1 MVVVSMATGNAQ
13 SKNEL
18 VRRKEDALREIKL
31 TNELLEKTERD
42 RKTSLNALILLNRKL
57 SLRNNVIESINL
69 EIKFVDEQIE
79 ENKELIGLLEEDLE
93 KLKREYA
100 AMICSAYKKREDYN
114 KLIFVF
120 AAKDIN
126 QAYKRMKY
134 LQQYTEYR
142 REQAIVIERMS
153 DLIANKIYNL
163 EDYREEKM
171 NLLDQNE
178 GEKKYLAVE
187 QQEKNRAVVNLQK
200 EEKKLRRQLREKE
213 RIANELEKEIQAII
227 AEEARKVRNFE
238 RLTPEAKLLADNFLS
253 NKGKLPWPTERG
265 VITDNF
271 GIHDHP
277 VLKGVKI
284 ENFGIDISAPENA
297 MARAIFEGEVKKI
310 IGIQGANQ
318 AVIIQHGNYFTVYQN
333 LVEVRVKMGDMV
345 KTKQTIGRI
354 FTDHNDKNKTVLN
367 FMIWEEKK
375 KMDPVPWLSGN

>member
-1 MVVVSMATGNAQ
+1 MNKPRWEVTLVCMVVVSMATGNAQ

-187 QQEKNRAVVNLQK
+187 QQEKNRAVVNLQ
-200 EEKKLRRQLREKE
+200 
-213 RIANELEKEIQAII
+213 
-227 AEEARKVRNFE
+227 
-238 RLTPEAKLLADNFLS
+238 
-253 NKGKLPWPTERG
+253 
-265 VITDNF
+265 
-271 GIHDHP
+271 
-277 VLKGVKI
+277 
-284 ENFGIDISAPENA
+284 
-297 MARAIFEGEVKKI
+297 
-310 IGIQGANQ
+310 
-318 AVIIQHGNYFTVYQN
+318 
-333 LVEVRVKMGDMV
+333 
-345 KTKQTIGRI
+345 
-354 FTDHNDKNKTVLN
+354 
-367 FMIWEEKK
+367 
-375 KMDPVPWLSGN
+375 